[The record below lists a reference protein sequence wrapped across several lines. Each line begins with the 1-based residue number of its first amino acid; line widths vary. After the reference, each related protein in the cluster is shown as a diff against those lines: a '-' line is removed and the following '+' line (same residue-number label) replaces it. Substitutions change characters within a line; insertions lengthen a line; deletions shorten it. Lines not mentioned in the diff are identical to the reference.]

1 MESENTYS
9 KEWVEQSLLRIF
21 VHDTVDPPP
30 LQKDEELKEW
40 KIRFKHIGLQ
50 KYCYNCREWRTW
62 NYDYC
67 HECGADFYSHV
78 DLTNNEMAPVRR
90 STCSGCMRAIED
102 FNGALKCKKCFLEL
116 KGMNPYVGKV
126 EHTKESIRKNNEEA
140 IKRLFMNM
148 KNGS

>member
-90 STCSGCMRAIED
+90 SQCRGCFKVD
-102 FNGALKCKKCFLEL
+102 SLNGALKCKGCFMGINGFEKEAGDIQKKQKEGEKELLES
-116 KGMNPYVGKV
+116 
-126 EHTKESIRKNNEEA
+126 KEYKE
-140 IKRLFMNM
+140 L
-148 KNGS
+148 